1 MLKKL
6 LILFALTL
14 TACGPTVRPNGPAI
28 RGTLGPL
35 PTQMDA
41 SPNNILATQTE
52 TATPVPATEPTAD
65 IFSALEMPVCSGV
78 TPQDQ
83 EGPYYTPNTP
93 EKNSLL
99 EESMQGDKLI
109 LIGYVLNAECQP
121 IANAWLDF
129 WQADA
134 NGEYDNTGYTLR
146 GHQFT
151 DEEGR
156 YYLET
161 IIPGLYS
168 SRPIGHI
175 HVKVQAPNAEILTT
189 QLYFPEQPIEGLTVQ
204 LTETEGQ
211 YQAIYNFILP

>member
-1 MLKKL
+1 MPKKL
-6 LILFALTL
+6 LILIVLTL
-14 TACGPTVRPNGPAI
+14 TACGPIVRPNGPAI

-41 SPNNILATQTE
+41 SPNNIPAAQTE

-151 DEEGR
+151 DEQGR

-161 IIPGLYS
+161 IMPGVYS
-168 SRPIGHI
+168 SRPIRHI

>member
-6 LILFALTL
+6 LILIVLTL
-14 TACGPTVRPNGPAI
+14 TACGPNVRPNGPAI

-41 SPNNILATQTE
+41 SPNNIPATQTE

-65 IFSALEMPVCSGV
+65 IFSALPAPSCNGA
-78 TPQDQ
+78 TPADQ
-83 EGPYYTPNTP
+83 EGPYYTPDTP
-93 EKNSLL
+93 ERNSLL
-99 EESMQGDKLI
+99 QADMQGDTLVI
-109 LIGYVLNAECQP
+109 IGYVLDANCQP
-121 IANAWLDF
+121 VSNAWLDF

-134 NGEYDNTGYTLR
+134 NGEYDNASYLLR

-151 DEEGR
+151 DEQGR

-175 HVKVQAPNAEILTT
+175 HVKVQVPNAEILTT
-189 QLYFPEQPIEGLTVQ
+189 QLYFPEQPIDGLTVE
-204 LTETEGQ
+204 LSEAEGQ
-211 YQAIYNFILP
+211 YLAVFNFVLP